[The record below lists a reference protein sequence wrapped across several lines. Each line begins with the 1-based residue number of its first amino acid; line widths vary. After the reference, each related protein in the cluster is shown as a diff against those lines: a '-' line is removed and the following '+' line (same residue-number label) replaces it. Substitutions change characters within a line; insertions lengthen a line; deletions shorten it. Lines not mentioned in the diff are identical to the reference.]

1 MGVRGPWINLVLEVV
16 VPILVDG
23 GVPGKNEGPEYEIA
37 QGYEALQK
45 DNSITP

>member
-23 GVPGKNEGPEYEIA
+23 GVPEKN
-37 QGYEALQK
+37 
-45 DNSITP
+45 D